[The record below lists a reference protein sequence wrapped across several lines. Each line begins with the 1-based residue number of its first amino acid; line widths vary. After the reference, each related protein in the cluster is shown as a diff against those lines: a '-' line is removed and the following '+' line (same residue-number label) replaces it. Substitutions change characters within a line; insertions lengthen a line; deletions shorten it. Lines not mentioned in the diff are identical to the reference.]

1 MYIASQ
7 FNHDNKNFFLNQV
20 PKNGMIPTLN
30 KPTRV
35 TSKTATT
42 IDHILTNVFL
52 NRTFKS
58 GIFKGCVCY
67 IFASLFF
74 KS

>member
-35 TSKTATT
+35 T
-42 IDHILTNVFL
+42 
-52 NRTFKS
+52 
-58 GIFKGCVCY
+58 
-67 IFASLFF
+67 
-74 KS
+74 